1 MGGIRAVAFTVVGG
15 SVLRSPLICGNW
27 KSVLDWCVCLQAQWG
42 WRCHLP
48 RPSLSMAGASCVLT
62 PSLCPL
68 VEWLLHPGCWVGEAV
83 TSPWGRS
90 RALVLACWAV
100 GHLIPAGSSSYRG
113 RQPSVSPRTPLP
125 PPQGSSLGPDLE
137 CFQGFWVTASS
148 RAPGPFTRPPKLLT
162 PKPTWGPKSVSH

>member
-1 MGGIRAVAFTVVGG
+1 MKADVSALDFLSLPPFPDSEVNIVGGIRAVAFTVVGG

-83 TSPWGRS
+83 TSP
-90 RALVLACWAV
+90 V
-100 GHLIPAGSSSYRG
+100 GKI
-113 RQPSVSPRTPLP
+113 
-125 PPQGSSLGPDLE
+125 QGSGTGLLGRGTSDSCRLL
-137 CFQGFWVTASS
+137 QLQ
-148 RAPGPFTRPPKLLT
+148 RPPTICL
-162 PKPTWGPKSVSH
+162 P